1 MRHGGGTLLVHG
13 GHALAREQAHGR
25 RERGDG
31 KAREEARAAR
41 LSLQVG
47 AGTRQGQ
54 ATRQESSVMVAMST
68 DTRRPLRPFTEHVA
82 GDGMADVGSRF
93 GLLPG

>member
-1 MRHGGGTLLVHG
+1 MEFGCGGYG
-13 GHALAREQAHGR
+13 GHALANAQARGQS
-25 RERGDG
+25 ERGDG

-41 LSLQVG
+41 LSLQEG
-47 AGTRQGQ
+47 AGDATGQ
-54 ATRQESSVMVAMST
+54 TTRQESSAMVATSM